1 MTGKD
6 ALNKLIAGNK
16 RYLEGN
22 LEHPHQTQKR
32 RGDLASGQEPF
43 ACVLSCAD
51 SRVPPEIVFDQG
63 LGDLF
68 VLRVAG
74 NVVNDMIVGSLE
86 YAVEHLGA
94 PLIVVLGHKRCGAV
108 SATVQGGEVPGK
120 IGCLVQ
126 AIQPAVD
133 AVKGQTGDPVDSAA
147 IENIKRGVEK
157 LKAAAPILSEK
168 VNAGQLQIAGAFYDL
183 DTGEVILIKN

>member
-6 ALNKLIAGNK
+6 ALNELISGNK
-16 RYLEGN
+16 RYLEET
-22 LEHPHQTQKR
+22 LTHPHQTKER
-32 RGDLASGQEPF
+32 RRELASGQAPF

-74 NVVNDMIVGSLE
+74 NIVNDMIVGSLE
-86 YAVEHLGA
+86 YAVDHLGA
-94 PLIVVLGHKRCGAV
+94 SLIVVMGHKRCGAV
-108 SATVQGGEVPGK
+108 AATVQGGTAPGK

-126 AIQPAVD
+126 AIQPAVET
-133 AVKGQTGDPVDSAA
+133 AKGQTGDLVDNAVK
-147 IENIKRGVEK
+147 ENINCGVK
-157 LKAAAPILSEK
+157 QLKAAGPILSTKANSGE
-168 VNAGQLQIAGAFYDL
+168 LLIAGLYYDL
-183 DTGEVILIKN
+183 DTGEVVLLK

>member
-16 RYLEGN
+16 RYQEGN
-22 LEHPHQTQKR
+22 LEHPHQTLKR

-51 SRVPPEIVFDQG
+51 SRVPPEIIFDQG

-74 NVVNDMIVGSLE
+74 NVVNDMILGSLE

-108 SATVQGGEVPGK
+108 SATVQGGTAPGK
-120 IGCLVQ
+120 IGSLVQ

-133 AVKGQTGDPVDSAA
+133 TVKGQSGDPVDNAA
-147 IENIKRGVEK
+147 KENIKRGVEQ

-183 DTGEVILIKN
+183 DTGEVILLN